1 MKSFNIF
8 TLAILNT
15 TLKLLDT
22 ISFKLCM
29 ESKADILFWLVK
41 FSWCVHQNQS
51 AVTKIYRGDNFHNNY
66 EASSN
71 YKKKQK
77 AISFF
82 PKHRSKVQVD
92 LQKKPNTTDRKRMCL
107 LIFNNNINSCPT
119 CYHFRDIPSRNV
131 QDLDLYNGSRSN
143 QNMLIESH
151 YTTLYLMTI
160 VMIAHLS
167 PLQTYSQLIFRME
180 NVKSKYINRQAISD
194 LILDAI
200 VMLAISCTADEMFT
214 VEKCA

>member
-1 MKSFNIF
+1 MYIILKIYMKSFNIF

-29 ESKADILFWLVK
+29 ESKADILFWLVE
-41 FSWCVHQNQS
+41 FSWYVHQNQS
-51 AVTKIYRGDNFHNNY
+51 AVIKIYRGDNFHNNY

-77 AISFF
+77 GKSFF
-82 PKHRSKVQVD
+82 QNIVPKVKLICRKNLTQ
-92 LQKKPNTTDRKRMCL
+92 LWMYTDRKRMCDM
-107 LIFNNNINSCPT
+107 IFNSNNDAYPT
-119 CYHFRDIPSRNV
+119 CYHFRDIPSRTV

-143 QNMLIESH
+143 QNMLIESS
-151 YTTLYLMTI
+151 YTTLYLMAI

-167 PLQTYSQLIFRME
+167 PL
-180 NVKSKYINRQAISD
+180 
-194 LILDAI
+194 
-200 VMLAISCTADEMFT
+200 
-214 VEKCA
+214 